1 MLVVVWTK
9 YEMAAKNVLYAFCII
24 VRRYFSYTVYIVVN
38 DRSALIAYIRLIQLS
53 SGLVLQDIP
62 TIQYFEKHFLAYYVH
77 ARYNVLINHILE

>member
-1 MLVVVWTK
+1 MKWLQ
-9 YEMAAKNVLYAFCII
+9 KNVLYAFCII

-62 TIQYFEKHFLAYYVH
+62 TI
-77 ARYNVLINHILE
+77 